1 MMVTRQLA
9 SALLILSTTISGQ
22 LAVHGEVNPLIRV
35 TTDRRYLSLPH
46 RFVTLNGEQRGH
58 RVGLYFSTALE
69 YRLNT
74 NAAVI
79 DVREAYAE
87 ITTDL
92 GDFKFGKQILA
103 WGAVDGNNPTDNVN
117 PYDFYYLFLPG
128 TDRKLGVVAGS
139 AILYLGNI
147 TIDAVITPVFQPNRL
162 PLNEPDFPIFGDG
175 PSPADAL
182 PIMIPDRSIGNSE
195 FGLRATLPTSF
206 MDISVSYFSGF
217 DRSFSP
223 FLQTQPFPTA
233 LGYLRTQVIG
243 YDLVT
248 FLGDWA
254 LRVEGAYFLTED
266 KDADDPLVRNP
277 YIQYVAQVDYSGS
290 VSTWM
295 AQYLGT
301 YVTGIDE
308 SGVVQL
314 SPTEFVSEEVNE
326 KDLIPPKM
334 GMPFAAI
341 AQNAIMA
348 NVSLDL
354 IDGRYTVRAQTLYD
368 LDNAGYMFGGG
379 VEVHLEDA
387 FDLEIALTMFGG
399 DDGSNLSNLTDFS
412 HLSISLSYS
421 F

>member
-1 MMVTRQLA
+1 M
-9 SALLILSTTISGQ
+9 
-22 LAVHGEVNPLIRV
+22 
-35 TTDRRYLSLPH
+35 TTDHRYLSLPH
-46 RFVTLNGEQRGH
+46 RFVTLNGEQRGD

-74 NAAVI
+74 NAALI
-79 DVREAYAE
+79 DLREAYAE
-87 ITTDL
+87 VTTDL

-175 PSPADAL
+175 PPPADAL
-182 PIMIPDRSIGNSE
+182 PIIIPDRSIDNSE
-195 FGLRATLPTSF
+195 FGLRTTLQTSF

-233 LGYLRTQVIG
+233 LGYLRTQVVG

-248 FLGDWA
+248 FLGGWA
-254 LRVEGAYFLTED
+254 LRVEGAYFVTED

-277 YIQYVAQVDYSGS
+277 YIQYAAQVDYSGT

-301 YVTGIDE
+301 YITGIDE
-308 SGVVQL
+308 SDVVLL

-326 KDLIPPKM
+326 KDLITPKM
-334 GMPFAAI
+334 GMPFAVI
-341 AQNAIMA
+341 TQNAIMA
-348 NVSLDL
+348 NGSLDL

-368 LDNAGYMFGGG
+368 LDNAGYMLGGG
-379 VEVHLEDA
+379 VEVHMEDA
-387 FDLEIALTMFGG
+387 FDLEIALIMLGG
-399 DDGSNLSNLTDFS
+399 DDASKLSNLTDFS
-412 HLSISLSYS
+412 HLSIRLSYS